1 MAITMK
7 SEYAIKIML
16 LIGLQEKRITAREI
30 VNNCREKLPLEFTEK
45 ILADLTRHGLLRAY
59 RGRSGG
65 YELSKKLS
73 EITIYDIV
81 SSVDNPQETV
91 RCFVKIDEQ
100 TSTPET
106 CAVNNIWETITKK
119 IEETLKSVTLEKL
132 VNDYKSMCEQFE
144 NVKTPK
150 KYTKK
155 AR

>member
-16 LIGLQEKRITAREI
+16 LIGLQEKRVTAREI
-30 VNNCREKLPLEFTEK
+30 VSKCREKLPLEFTEK
-45 ILADLTRHGLLRAY
+45 ILADLTRHGLLKAY

-91 RCFVKIDEQ
+91 RCFVKIEDDQ
-100 TSTPET
+100 RGSPET
-106 CAVNNIWETITKK
+106 CAVNSIWESITKK

-132 VNDYKSMCEQFE
+132 VNDYKAMCEKLE
-144 NVKTPK
+144 GNPELRKSSEE
-150 KYTKK
+150 
-155 AR
+155 